1 MLLFGIFAVFYVLF
15 EAFLISIFVLE
26 FGFITYLIFS
36 LITAGIGYY
45 FVNKYGFSNFMN
57 RVKVVKPEELFKV
70 FPTTIGGVLLMVPGI
85 LSTFL
90 GCVFL
95 ASSYFIGKKVHDNF
109 NDMGDI
115 QSDVIDA
122 EIIDDKK

>member
-26 FGFITYLIFS
+26 FGFVTYLIFS

-70 FPTTIGGVLLMVPGI
+70 FPATIGGVLLMIPGI
-85 LSTFL
+85 LSKFL
-90 GCVFL
+90 GCVFI
-95 ASSYFIGKKVHDNF
+95 ASSYFIAKKVHDSF
-109 NDMGDI
+109 NDMSGMESDI
-115 QSDVIDA
+115 IDV